1 MSLKHKHIIIDQDL
15 IKEAKEYIGGST
27 DTEVIVNALKYLVE
41 ESKISRLLKKS
52 KGKTN
57 LEKVYS

>member
-15 IKEAKEYIGGST
+15 IKEAKEYIGGRT
-27 DTEVIVNALKYLVE
+27 DAEVIVNALKYLVE
-41 ESKISRLLKKS
+41 ESKINRLLKKS